1 MSGQGADRIGGRTNG
16 WRSSFAAV
24 LLDPRIIR
32 LEDRVGQRR
41 YEFGRRRATGQ
52 FASQRG
58 ECSGR
63 RQIHDFVIN
72 DQWEV
77 VGAGRLVVSRF
88 ASGPGSRAANR
99 QFFLVGARLR
109 QSAEWNVLQ
118 SAIADDQ

>member
-1 MSGQGADRIGGRTNG
+1 MSGQGANWIGGWTDG
-16 WRSSFAAV
+16 WRSSFATV

-41 YEFGRRRATGQ
+41 YEFGRGRAAGQ

-72 DQWEV
+72 NQWAV
-77 VGAGRLVVSRF
+77 VGAGRLVVSRY

-99 QFFLVGARLR
+99 QFPLAGARFR
-109 QSAEWNVLQ
+109 QSAEWDVLQ
-118 SAIADDQ
+118 SAIGDDQ